1 MVEVLFWVVLI
12 AYILYVSQVVISLI
26 YWGLCLTPWCIP
38 FRKPTTDGVR
48 SVIKL
53 DLLSNIARL
62 GWWSIYPLYVLWGAI
77 TFSYESGIFNMMLT
91 FFVLT
96 TFQVVLRDSKT
107 LDKNYEDVMP
117 DFTKYFKYGLFMYY
131 RLGKRYLNVKH

>member
-1 MVEVLFWVVLI
+1 MIEVLFWLVLI
-12 AYILYVSQVVISLI
+12 AYILYVSQVLISLI

-53 DLLSNIARL
+53 DLLSNILRL

-96 TFQVVLRDSKT
+96 TFQVVLRDGKT
-107 LDKNYEDVMP
+107 LDKDYEDVMP
-117 DFTKYFKYGLFMYY
+117 DFTKYFKYGLFRYY
-131 RLGKRYLNVKH
+131 RLRKGYLNVKH